1 MEKKIVMIGAGNVAT
16 HLCMALKNAGVQIL
30 QVFSRDISKAECLAP
45 LVEASA
51 INSLSKVRTDADLYI
66 ISVSDSAIEEVA
78 LGLPEVEGVVVHT
91 AGSIEMSVL
100 NRFSLHGVL
109 YPFQTFT
116 REKELD
122 FNQVPVFVEGNVSP
136 SKRLL
141 AEVAGAISNNVQK
154 ANGEKR
160 RALHISA
167 VFACNFVNHLYAL
180 ADELL
185 EKEGLDFSMLAPLIK
200 ETTQKALSMK
210 PAHAQTGPA
219 RRGDKAVMHHHI
231 EALNSDT
238 FHHDIYVLLSESI
251 ARMAQE

>member
-1 MEKKIVMIGAGNVAT
+1 MEQKIVMIGAGNVAT
-16 HLCMALKNAGVQIL
+16 HLCLALKNAGCHIL
-30 QVFSRDISKAECLAP
+30 QVYSRDLSNAECLAP
-45 LVEASA
+45 LVEAAA
-51 INSLSKVRTDADLYI
+51 IDALSEVRTDADLYI

-78 LGLPEVEGVVVHT
+78 LGMPDVGGVVVHT
-91 AGSIEMSVL
+91 AGSIDMAVL
-100 NRFSLHGVL
+100 DRFPLHGVL

-122 FNQVPVFVEGNVSP
+122 FEQVPLLVEGNVSA
-136 SKRLL
+136 SKRLV
-141 AEVAGAISNNVQK
+141 AEVANAISSNVQK

-160 RALHISA
+160 RTLHISA

-231 EALNSDT
+231 EALNSGT

-251 ARMAQE
+251 AKMAAE